1 MPVTGP
7 TTKMPSWSMV
17 DSSSAVTAA
26 EALAEL
32 NTGAVQVIAYTSSA
46 TKVPS
51 AKVTPTPVL
60 PTVKVPDT
68 GTAVSSP

>member
-1 MPVTGP
+1 VTGP
-7 TTKMPSWSMV
+7 TTKTPSWSIV
-17 DSSSAVTAA
+17 DSISAVIAA
-26 EALAEL
+26 EALALL
-32 NTGAVQVIAYTSSA
+32 NTGAVQVIAYRCHPT

-60 PTVKVPDT
+60 PTVKTPPT

>member
-1 MPVTGP
+1 
-7 TTKMPSWSMV
+7 MV

-26 EALAEL
+26 DALAEL
-32 NTGAVQVIAYTSSA
+32 NTGAVQVMAYTSST

-60 PTVKVPDT
+60 PTVNTPPV

>member
-1 MPVTGP
+1 
-7 TTKMPSWSMV
+7 MPSWSIV
-17 DSSSAVTAA
+17 LESSAVTAA
-26 EALAEL
+26 EALALL
-32 NTGAVQVIAYTSSA
+32 NTGAVQVIAYTSST

-60 PTVKVPDT
+60 PTVKTPPT